1 MQQSTK
7 KNLMYFYTMKVRND
21 DLVKLNE
28 LKFDFLSP
36 PYSFRLAS
44 IVVANIDAAIA
55 IMKKYV
61 TEDNIYIE
69 QLKQIKVAIESGT
82 PDMPAIRQLCVEAAA
97 IITYFTA
104 V

>member
-1 MQQSTK
+1 
-7 KNLMYFYTMKVRND
+7 MKIRND

-28 LKFDFLSP
+28 LKLDFLSP

-44 IVVANIDAAIA
+44 MAATNIASTIDV
-55 IMKKYV
+55 MKQYV
-61 TEDNIYIE
+61 TEDNE
-69 QLKQIKVAIESGT
+69 QIQQLLALKSAIESDT
-82 PDMPAIRQLCVEAAA
+82 HDMQLIKKFCKEAAA